1 MLKLSYASTKQK
13 DQLYIA
19 RIQILD
25 DFFFMETDDAQYV
38 FLDAREFGVF
48 NEYNKNP
55 RMRCVALEEL
65 MNKTNNISGEQDPA
79 HKLALQIIKDYRR
92 ENEPVEVPYY
102 FPLDMA
108 DYLRSEG
115 IVLQVKRPFI
125 SEREFKNGS
134 EIEAIEKSIRKTK
147 SAYQLIEQILRNS
160 IIENENVVYRGS
172 KLTSEFLKQE
182 VTKVLV
188 EQGMLNTEGIIISC
202 GKYAAIPHHPGNG
215 AIKAHQTIICD
226 LFPVS
231 QESGY
236 FADMTRTYVKGA
248 PSEKLQKM
256 YDAVREAQEAGI
268 EAIKPGVS
276 TKDVHA
282 LVSGVFIKAGFEV
295 GTKGFV
301 HGTGHGLGLDIH
313 EDPRI
318 NDRSDIVL
326 MQGHVV
332 TVEPGLYYPE
342 LGGVRIEDVVCVT
355 ENGCRNL
362 TNYPKIF
369 CIE

>member
-1 MLKLSYASTKQK
+1 
-13 DQLYIA
+13 
-19 RIQILD
+19 
-25 DFFFMETDDAQYV
+25 
-38 FLDAREFGVF
+38 
-48 NEYNKNP
+48 
-55 RMRCVALEEL
+55 
-65 MNKTNNISGEQDPA
+65 
-79 HKLALQIIKDYRR
+79 
-92 ENEPVEVPYY
+92 
-102 FPLDMA
+102 
-108 DYLRSEG
+108 
-115 IVLQVKRPFI
+115 
-125 SEREFKNGS
+125 
-134 EIEAIEKSIRKTK
+134 
-147 SAYQLIEQILRNS
+147 
-160 IIENENVVYRGS
+160 
-172 KLTSEFLKQE
+172 
-182 VTKVLV
+182 
-188 EQGMLNTEGIIISC
+188 
-202 GKYAAIPHHPGNG
+202 
-215 AIKAHQTIICD
+215 
-226 LFPVS
+226 
-231 QESGY
+231 
-236 FADMTRTYVKGA
+236 MTRTYVKGA